1 MKNDERLIYLISRAV
16 TRLKYYSI
24 NKFQR
29 EGIDITPSQMGIL
42 FALSRRDGLSMTELS
57 SLIDVDNSTLTRLA
71 DKLEKRGF
79 VKRKKSIS
87 DRRALTLDITPS
99 GIAEAAKAV
108 IIAHEIN
115 NEIKA
120 GFTDDEMSVFVKI
133 LNSFMNKF
141 NI

>member
-79 VKRKKSIS
+79 VERKKSIS